1 MIVSTSISSVFG
13 TPMKGVIIQMP
24 VEEAEQL
31 LKMVQQGFA
40 HPPMVGLNTDYK
52 AQNVGA
58 EFTRQVKEAVNAK

>member
-1 MIVSTSISSVFG
+1 
-13 TPMKGVIIQMP
+13 MKGVIIQMP